1 MGEDTKVLIKLCKE
15 GGKMKR
21 EVIGKCPVC
30 GEELDV
36 TRLSCS
42 HCYTNIEGSFTLCK
56 FCKLSDEQKYFVEV
70 FIKNR
75 GNIKEIEKEL
85 GISYPTVRNK
95 LEDVISALGYSPKY
109 AEPKVDRKEVLERLS
124 RGEISS
130 EEAVKL
136 LKGED

>member
-1 MGEDTKVLIKLCKE
+1 MN
-15 GGKMKR
+15 R

-30 GEELDV
+30 GKEMEV
-36 TRLSCS
+36 TRLSCNY
-42 HCYTNIEGSFTLCK
+42 CNTTIEGSFTLCK
-56 FCKLSDEQKYFVEV
+56 FCRLGDEQKKFAEI

-95 LEDVISALGYSPKY
+95 LEDVIQALGYSPKITTVNIDKK
-109 AEPKVDRKEVLERLS
+109 AILEKLKN
-124 RGEISS
+124 GEISP

-136 LKGED
+136 LKGEE

>member
-1 MGEDTKVLIKLCKE
+1 MN
-15 GGKMKR
+15 R

-30 GEELDV
+30 GKEMEV
-36 TRLSCS
+36 TRLSCNY
-42 HCYTNIEGSFTLCK
+42 CNTTIEGTFTLCK
-56 FCKLSDEQKYFVEV
+56 FCRLGDEQKKFAEI

-95 LEDVISALGYSPKY
+95 LEDVIQALGYSPKVTTVNIDKK
-109 AEPKVDRKEVLERLS
+109 AILEKLKN
-124 RGEISS
+124 GEISP

-136 LKGED
+136 LKGEE